1 MMQKEKQYYVSHI
14 NALEI
19 GLTAC
24 YLGAG
29 RVTKESIIDLA
40 VGIYVYAKIGDQ
52 VEVGKKV
59 AEVWANDKKKGEE
72 AV

>member
-1 MMQKEKQYYVSHI
+1 MQKGKEYYISKI

-29 RVTKESIIDLA
+29 RVTKDSIIDLA
-40 VGIYVYAKIGDQ
+40 VGVYAYAKIGDQ
-52 VEVGKKV
+52 VQVGTKV
-59 AEVWANDKKKGEE
+59 AEVWAND
-72 AV
+72 

>member
-1 MMQKEKQYYVSHI
+1 MGKQYYIKKI

-29 RVTKESIIDLA
+29 RVTKDSVIDLA
-40 VGIYVYAKIGDQ
+40 VGIYIYAKIGD
-52 VEVGKKV
+52 
-59 AEVWANDKKKGEE
+59 
-72 AV
+72 